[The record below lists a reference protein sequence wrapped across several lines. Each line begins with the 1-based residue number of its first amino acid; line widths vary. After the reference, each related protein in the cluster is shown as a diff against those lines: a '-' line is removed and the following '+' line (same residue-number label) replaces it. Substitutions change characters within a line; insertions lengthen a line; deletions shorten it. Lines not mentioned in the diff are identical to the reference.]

1 MATMIN
7 NITSL
12 TISDIGELFFV
23 ISPLILVILFY
34 LRFKD
39 SKFR

>member
-1 MATMIN
+1 MVTMIN

-12 TISDIGELFFV
+12 TISDIGELIFV
-23 ISPLILVILFY
+23 LLPFILLILFI

>member
-1 MATMIN
+1 MATI
-7 NITSL
+7 
-12 TISDIGELFFV
+12 ISDIGGIFFV
-23 ISPLILVILFY
+23 LSPLILVILFY